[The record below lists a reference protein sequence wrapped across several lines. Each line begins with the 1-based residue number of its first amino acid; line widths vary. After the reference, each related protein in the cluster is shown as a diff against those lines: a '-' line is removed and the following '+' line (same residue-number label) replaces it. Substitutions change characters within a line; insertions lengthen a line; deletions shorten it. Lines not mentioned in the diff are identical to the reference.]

1 MAYAARAVGRFEL
14 LREIGRGGMSVV
26 YLARQMGLER
36 EVALKEL
43 AKIGFADPSFAQRF
57 ILESR
62 LTSSLSHP
70 SIVTVFDFFEHESTP
85 YIAMEYLP
93 RGSLRPWMH
102 RLTQAQIAGVL
113 ESVLAGLAH
122 AHRRGV
128 IHRDLKPENLLL
140 TGEGSI
146 KIADFGIAKA
156 IGEAATTTVRT
167 QTGMAIG
174 TPTYMSPEQAMARGI
189 GPRTDLYATG
199 VIAYE
204 LLVGRVP
211 FEQIETPMAVLFA
224 HVNDPIPPPLEL
236 KPDLHPGFARWLE
249 QLLQKNPADRPPD
262 AAHAWDALEEV
273 VFDALGPRWR
283 RDARI
288 LEPTESE
295 PASRPLAPASFHE
308 LPNVETPTELAR
320 PAEVDAEAKTPAL
333 PRPLPPEVTAE
344 PKPKKGETSFTE
356 AVEAVGAAKPRRRS
370 RLVWLVGAAAVL
382 AAGAI
387 AAAVVLLGRSGGG
400 GGSPTTTAVV
410 PPTKP
415 PPVAVARVA
424 AGPKF
429 GGPLDQAMTSLARSG
444 SIYFAGG
451 FETRKNGS
459 TAALLWASP
468 DGRRFTRYA
477 GGILAGRASKV
488 VNAVAIRGPIL
499 VAVGSSRYAGDEDAS
514 VWIAHRHGPLQQACT
529 EDAICGDQYGPKR
542 TQAMLGITATPKGF
556 VAVGEDFEAHHLDTA
571 VWRASPDGQ
580 TWSRVTLHEKLLA
593 PGNRIMNAVVSTPSG
608 LFAVGR
614 DPEDAAVWRSPDG
627 IRWSRMHSA
636 AFDGAT
642 GTAEMKAIATG
653 ALGLVAAGWIQPS
666 GGRGQR
672 DAAVWTFDGAGWH
685 LVHSS
690 AFAAPGLQE
699 ATSVAVTPRG
709 ILVGGLDGSS
719 STDAALWFSRD
730 GTTWQR
736 VPTRALR
743 GDGDQTID
751 AIVGLG
757 QGGALLAGDAASQR
771 LIDEDA
777 ALWSARIGAR

>member
-1 MAYAARAVGRFEL
+1 
-14 LREIGRGGMSVV
+14 MSVV

-174 TPTYMSPEQAMARGI
+174 TPAYMSPEQAMARGI

-211 FEQIETPMAVLFA
+211 FEQIDTPMAVLFA
-224 HVNDPIPPPLEL
+224 HVNDPIPPPLEV

-288 LEPTESE
+288 LDPTESD
-295 PASRPLAPASFHE
+295 PALRPLAPASFHE
-308 LPNVETPTELAR
+308 LPNVETPTELA
-320 PAEVDAEAKTPAL
+320 PAEVDPEAKTPAL
-333 PRPLPPEVTAE
+333 PPPLPPEVAAE
-344 PKPKKGETSFTE
+344 PQPKTGETSFTD
-356 AVEAVGAAKPRRRS
+356 AVGAVGAAKPSRRRS
-370 RLVWLVGAAAVL
+370 RLVWLLVGAAVL

-387 AAAVVLLGRSGGG
+387 AAAVVLLGGSGGG
-400 GGSPTTTAVV
+400 SQPTTVT
-410 PPTKP
+410 P
-415 PPVAVARVA
+415 PPPPPKALSVAVARIP
-424 AGPKF
+424 AGATL
-429 GGPLDQAMTSLARSG
+429 GGPLDEEMTSLARSG

-451 FETRKNGS
+451 FEARKDGS
-459 TAALLWASP
+459 TAALLWGSR
-468 DGRRFTRYA
+468 DGRRFTLIA
-477 GGILAGRASKV
+477 PGGILAGRASKV
-488 VNAVAIRGPIL
+488 VNGVAIRGPIL
-499 VAVGSSRYAGDEDAS
+499 VAVGSSRLGGDQDAS
-514 VWIAHRHGPLQQACT
+514 VWVAHLGGPLQQACT
-529 EDAICGDQYGPKR
+529 EEAICGDGNGPKR
-542 TQAMLGITATPKGF
+542 KQAMLGITATPTGF
-556 VAVGEDFEAHHLDTA
+556 VAVGEDFSVSTRHLDAA
-571 VWRASPDGQ
+571 VWHASPDGQ
-580 TWSRVTLHEKLLA
+580 TWNRVVLHEKLLA
-593 PGNRIMNAVVSTPSG
+593 PGDRVMNAVVWTPG
-608 LFAVGR
+608 FLFAVGR
-614 DPEDAAVWRSPDG
+614 DPEDAAVWRSSDETH
-627 IRWSRMHSA
+627 WSRMHSA
-636 AFDGAT
+636 GFDGAA
-642 GTAEMKAIATG
+642 GTAEMKAIAVG
-653 ALGLVAAGWIQPS
+653 GPGLVAAGWIQPP
-666 GGRGQR
+666 GGSRSQR
-672 DAAVWTFDGAGWH
+672 DAAVWTFDGADWH

-699 ATSVAVTPRG
+699 ATSVAVTRRG
-709 ILVGGLDGSS
+709 ILVGGFDGSS
-719 STDAALWFSRD
+719 SPDAALWFSRD

-743 GDGDQTID
+743 GEGDQTVD
-751 AIVGLG
+751 AIVGTG
-757 QGGALLAGDAASQR
+757 QGRALLAGNAASQR